1 MINWPFH
8 ANARTD
14 HTGSPRLGGKAFS
27 AAGWITRSG
36 RRFFQETRHRQPA
49 DSRDAFA
56 PRKSFRHRAA
66 RLRSSGRQRLQD
78 SGRADSIPPVM
89 LDLSQYQSI
98 GEALRD
104 ALDQYSNEVCLI
116 EADRDREKERLT
128 YRDFKQ
134 RAHPLA
140 RALQEANLSAG
151 SRASII
157 MTNQSKWLISAY
169 AIFFSGGVLV
179 PLDYKLTP
187 DEQWQLLKHSNA
199 TVLITEYPIWR
210 QLSVSAG
217 RAAATNVQTVLVT
230 EAPAKADLGG
240 AQRWEEF
247 RGAEE
252 PVFIPRKRKDIAS
265 IVYSSGTGG
274 RPKGCM
280 MTHENYLEQCV
291 ALTSVYP
298 FWPGV
303 RYLSIL
309 PTNHAI
315 DFMVGFF
322 GPFTCGACVVHL
334 RTLRPEFV
342 REAFM
347 RYKITYVSL
356 VPLVLK
362 NLQKGLEAKF
372 AELPP
377 RKRKVFNA
385 LVAVNKSLT
394 KSHPRL
400 WLSRRLLKQVHAAF
414 GGELQAI
421 IVGGAFTE
429 PQTLQFFYDLGIPV
443 ANGYGLT
450 EAGTAITVNDLKPF
464 RADTVGKPLPGMEVK
479 IADPSPNGIGEVC
492 VRSKTVMSG
501 YLNEPELTAETIVDG
516 WLRTGD
522 LGKFDAQGHLRLS
535 GRKKNMIVT
544 EEGKNIYPE
553 DIEAAF
559 ESLPVKEFCVFA
571 ANYIWLQRSMVG
583 EQLVLVLHLEEG
595 QTLTE
600 ELRREISA
608 RNSRLLN
615 YKRVHGLVLVNEDF
629 PRTAS
634 LKIKRN
640 ILAERLAQSDRAS
653 AILPL

>member
-1 MINWPFH
+1 
-8 ANARTD
+8 
-14 HTGSPRLGGKAFS
+14 
-27 AAGWITRSG
+27 
-36 RRFFQETRHRQPA
+36 
-49 DSRDAFA
+49 
-56 PRKSFRHRAA
+56 
-66 RLRSSGRQRLQD
+66 
-78 SGRADSIPPVM
+78 M
-89 LDLSQYQSI
+89 LDLSKYQSI

-104 ALDQYSNEVCLI
+104 ALDQFANEMCLI
-116 EADRDREKERLT
+116 EADREREKERLT
-128 YRDFKQ
+128 YRDFKE

-140 RALQEANLSAG
+140 KALQDGGFSAG

-169 AIFFSGGVLV
+169 AIFFAGGVLV

-187 DEQWQLLKHSNA
+187 EEQWQLLKHSGA
-199 TVLITEYPIWR
+199 AVLITEYPIWR
-210 QLSVSAG
+210 QLSGSPG
-217 RAAATNVQTVLVT
+217 RPAVANVQTVLVT
-230 EAPAKADLGG
+230 EAPANADLAG

-247 RGAEE
+247 RGAGQ
-252 PVFIPRKRKDIAS
+252 PVFVPRKRADTAC

-291 ALTSVYP
+291 ALTSIYP

-322 GPFTCGACVVHL
+322 GPFTCGATVVHL
-334 RTLRPEFV
+334 RTLRPEYV
-342 REAFM
+342 REAFPK
-347 RYKITYVSL
+347 YKITYVSL

-362 NLQKGLEAKF
+362 NLQKGLQARF
-372 AELPP
+372 DALPP
-377 RKRKVFNA
+377 GKRKAFNL
-385 LVAVNKSLT
+385 LVRLNKLLT
-394 KSHPRL
+394 KSQPRL
-400 WLSRRLLKQVHAAF
+400 GISRRLLKEVHEAF
-414 GGELQAI
+414 GGELRTI

-464 RADTVGKPLPGMEVK
+464 RADTVGKPLPGMEVR
-479 IADPSPNGIGEVC
+479 IVNPAADGVGEVS
-492 VRSKTVMSG
+492 VRSKTVMAG
-501 YLNEPELTAETIVDG
+501 YLNEPELTAETIVNG
-516 WLRTGD
+516 WLLTGD
-522 LGKFDAQGHLRLS
+522 LGRFDEAGHLQLT

-553 DIEAAF
+553 DIETVF

-571 ANYIWLQRSMVG
+571 ANYIWPKRSMVG
-583 EQLVLVLHLEEG
+583 EKLVLVLHLDQGQQYGEEI
-595 QTLTE
+595 
-600 ELRREISA
+600 RREINA
-608 RNSRLLN
+608 RNNRLLN
-615 YKRVHGLVLVNEDF
+615 YKRIHGVVLLDEDF

-640 ILAERLAQSDRAS
+640 VLAERLAKLDGAA

>member
-1 MINWPFH
+1 
-8 ANARTD
+8 
-14 HTGSPRLGGKAFS
+14 
-27 AAGWITRSG
+27 
-36 RRFFQETRHRQPA
+36 
-49 DSRDAFA
+49 
-56 PRKSFRHRAA
+56 
-66 RLRSSGRQRLQD
+66 
-78 SGRADSIPPVM
+78 M
-89 LDLSQYQSI
+89 LDLSKYQSI

-104 ALDQYSNEVCLI
+104 ALDQFANEVCLI
-116 EADRDREKERLT
+116 EADREREKERLT
-128 YRDFKQ
+128 YRDFKD

-140 RALQEANLSAG
+140 KALLDAGFSAG

-179 PLDYKLTP
+179 PLDFKLTP
-187 DEQWQLLKHSNA
+187 EEQWQLLKHSGA
-199 TVLITEYPIWR
+199 TVLVTEYPIWR
-210 QLSVSAG
+210 QLSASPG
-217 RAAATNVQTVLVT
+217 RGAATNVQTVLVA
-230 EAPAKADLGG
+230 EAPANADLAG
-240 AQRWEEF
+240 ANRWEEF
-247 RGAEE
+247 RGTGDPA
-252 PVFIPRKRKDIAS
+252 FIPRRRCETAC

-291 ALTSVYP
+291 ALTSIYP

-322 GPFTCGACVVHL
+322 GPFSCGAAVVHL
-334 RTLRPEFV
+334 RTLRPEYV
-342 REAFM
+342 REAFPK
-347 RYKITYVSL
+347 YKITYVSL

-362 NLQKGLEAKF
+362 NLQKGLQARF
-372 AELPP
+372 DALPP
-377 RKRKVFNA
+377 GKRKVFNA
-385 LVAVNKSLT
+385 LVALNKALT
-394 KSHPRL
+394 KGRPRL
-400 WLSRRLLKQVHAAF
+400 TTSRRLLKQVHDAF
-414 GGELQAI
+414 GGELRAI

-464 RADTVGKPLPGMEVK
+464 RADTVGKPLPGMEVR
-479 IADPSPNGIGEVC
+479 IVNPAADGVGEVA
-492 VRSKTVMSG
+492 VRSKTVMAG

-516 WLRTGD
+516 WLMTGD
-522 LGKFDAQGHLRLS
+522 LGRFDGAGHLQLT

-553 DIEAAF
+553 DIETVF

-571 ANYIWLQRSMVG
+571 ANYIWSKRSMVG
-583 EQLVLVLHLEEG
+583 EKLVLALHLEPG
-595 QTLTE
+595 QEYGE
-600 ELRREISA
+600 ELRRDINA
-608 RNSRLLN
+608 RNHRLLN
-615 YKRVHGLVLVNEDF
+615 YKRIHGVVLLDEDF

-640 ILAERLAQSDRAS
+640 VLAERLAKLDSAA